1 MSEILE
7 KAKKLNAQ
15 VLAEQQNAQVNVQA
29 TNAPETNS
37 SGFTNEQVA
46 QLSQE
51 CYAQTSGMGAPIPS
65 NNNDDDE
72 TSVDSFVGNVIAR
85 SQGGMYNY
93 NPDVNK
99 SKSLILNQYQ
109 KSYYKTD
116 TLLSKIMF
124 SRSYD
129 SPQTFVQLFQQEYAV
144 NFSEGYS
151 VGQDI
156 ATSEIHKQEQS
167 VISSINTS
175 EIHSMAKTLDLK
187 NYNNNNDFLKADI
200 KRTIFGME
208 EQFTRSLQY
217 SALLSPTFRQISTMQ
232 GNQQGIHG
240 LPNTIHPVVAKNAD
254 GFNVIMLNSSSG
266 YSDGLFN
273 IKDHY
278 NNPFN
283 RGLKTRY
290 TTEITVPSDFNTNPQ
305 GSMDI
310 DSFTQLLNIARAF
323 TDEEHLELSNTSKGV
338 AGQFSGKPIF
348 VLTRK
353 LYNAIINQNK
363 FAGSTS
369 SNEYSDNIAMLKEL
383 VTIMPMT
390 MISKTD
396 AYNTGDLLGFFIYPK
411 SYFVG
416 NVNNS
421 NDLVTKYN
429 KNAWKE
435 SDAILATYYQAPDPT
450 KIGKGSIALQREWQ
464 GFGILP
470 NPFSSIAVLKKD

>member
-15 VLAEQQNAQVNVQA
+15 VLAEQQNVEASN
-29 TNAPETNS
+29 TPETNS
-37 SGFTNEQVA
+37 VGFTDEQVA

-65 NNNDDDE
+65 SNNYDE
-72 TSVDSFVGNVIAR
+72 TSVDSFVNDIVIAR

-93 NPDVNK
+93 NPDVKK
-99 SKSLILNQYQ
+99 SQTLILNQYQ
-109 KSYYKTD
+109 KSYYKTE

-124 SRSYD
+124 SKSYD

-156 ATSEIHKQEQS
+156 AASEIQEQS

-187 NYNNNNDFLKADI
+187 NYNNNDNFLRADI
-200 KRTIFGME
+200 KRTIFGIE
-208 EQFTRSLQY
+208 EEFTRSLQY

-232 GNQQGIHG
+232 GNQQGIQG

-254 GFNVIMLNSSSG
+254 GFNVIMLNSASG

-273 IKDHY
+273 IRDHY

-290 TTEITVPSDFNTNPQ
+290 TTEITTPSDFNTNPQ

-323 TDEEHLELSNTSKGV
+323 TDAEHLELSNTTKGV

-348 VLTRK
+348 VLVRK
-353 LYNAIINQNK
+353 LYNAIMNQSK

-411 SYFVG
+411 SYFAA
-416 NVNNS
+416 NINNS

-470 NPFSSIAVLKKD
+470 NPFSSIAVLKKA